1 MVWTFATGEF
11 KPCFEVFKLVSV
23 LPKNIKLGQ
32 MTNLG
37 VIFHV
42 HLSPSENLK
51 FTSVSYEPQPG
62 EREDETPWE
71 RSCHGV

>member
-23 LPKNIKLGQ
+23 LPKNI
-32 MTNLG
+32 G

-62 EREDETPWE
+62 GREDETPWE